1 MVRAAVIAA
10 ALLMASQPAGAQ
22 QWQGDKMWSGGWLT
36 QVCGSRN
43 GEDEL
48 ICFGF
53 LAGYQAG
60 AQAEAIVRT
69 AGTETQ
75 MVTFC
80 KPVAVDSA
88 QMARVLAT
96 YGRSHPEN
104 HHYDAA
110 TFAALAFRSVWPCR

>member
-1 MVRAAVIAA
+1 MVRTTIVAV
-10 ALLMASQPAGAQ
+10 ALLLATQPTMAQ
-22 QWQGDKMWSGGWLT
+22 QWQGEKMWSGGWLT

-43 GEDEL
+43 DEDEL

-53 LAGYQAG
+53 MAGYQAG

-69 AGTETQ
+69 GGAETQ

-80 KPVAVDSA
+80 KPAAADSE
-88 QMARVLAT
+88 QMARVLVN

-104 HHYDAA
+104 HHYDVA
-110 TFAALAFRSVWPCR
+110 TFAALAFRSAWPCR